1 MDDIAYIIAQAIG
14 ILGMC
19 GIIFS
24 FQFKSKNA
32 ILISQCLGAAFF
44 SVNMFMLGALS
55 GGIINIVAV
64 IRAIVYMKKDSF
76 KKHIAL
82 VTAIFIL
89 LYFVSYA
96 LIFTVFKMEPTPK
109 NLIVELLPVIGM
121 IIMTFAFAGDDA
133 KKIRVLGLVNSPCWL
148 IYNLFNL
155 SIGGILCETFS
166 LISITSAFIRIDMK
180 EMKEKKRGSDL

>member
-1 MDDIAYIIAQAIG
+1 MEPYDIIVQGISIIAMILIILSYQFKTQRG
-14 ILGMC
+14 ILIM
-19 GIIFS
+19 
-24 FQFKSKNA
+24 Q
-32 ILISQCLGAAFF
+32 LLGATLFAVHFL
-44 SVNMFMLGALS
+44 MLGAYV
-55 GGIINIVAV
+55 GGILNIAAV
-64 IRAIVYMKKDSF
+64 MRAIVFSNRDKFRAGNIWWTVFFCLGFGAAYV
-76 KKHIAL
+76 L
-82 VTAIFIL
+82 T
-89 LYFVSYA
+89 
-96 LIFTVFKMEPTPK
+96 FTVFGTAATFG
-109 NLIVELLPVIGM
+109 NFVIELLPVIGM